1 MRLGSKSA
9 RSECGERKRQWRV
22 SHAQQCGEG
31 IAPVVRSLLFA
42 GVLGAAITLVGM
54 EGSES
59 SSSMRS
65 PNLQCGEGETSE
77 CVMACTVSATR
88 FSTPTLRINLAT
100 CALTVRSPMPSGVH
114 FIEMASAER

>member
-1 MRLGSKSA
+1 MMRLGSKSA

-65 PNLQCGEGETSE
+65 PNLQCGEGGNQRVCNGMHCERDPILHS
-77 CVMACTVSATR
+77 
-88 FSTPTLRINLAT
+88 NLAHQLGDVGLDR
-100 CALTVRSPMPSGVH
+100 ALPD
-114 FIEMASAER
+114 A

>member
-31 IAPVVRSLLFA
+31 IAPVVR
-42 GVLGAAITLVGM
+42 GAAITLVGM

-65 PNLQCGEGETSE
+65 PNLQCGEGGNQRVCNGMHCERDPILHS
-77 CVMACTVSATR
+77 
-88 FSTPTLRINLAT
+88 NLAHQLGDVGLDR
-100 CALTVRSPMPSGVH
+100 ALPD
-114 FIEMASAER
+114 A

>member
-1 MRLGSKSA
+1 MMRLGSKSA

-59 SSSMRS
+59 SSFNAFAKPS
-65 PNLQCGEGETSE
+65 
-77 CVMACTVSATR
+77 
-88 FSTPTLRINLAT
+88 
-100 CALTVRSPMPSGVH
+100 VRGGGKP
-114 FIEMASAER
+114 ASV